1 VQTCGV
7 RAMNES
13 RPFPDAMYAPPLRW
27 KAWFKK
33 KDNVVP
39 LIAWRTSMGI
49 TSGWDDKEGQ
59 KLTPLKND
67 QSESDQKKLLGFGF
81 GKSKQN
87 DLWPRGRWLARW
99 GCCNYGQVHGIIP
112 VFILS

>member
-1 VQTCGV
+1 MQTCGV

-81 GKSKQN
+81 GFSKLN
-87 DLWPRGRWLARW
+87 RMTYGREGAGWLGGDAATMAR
-99 GCCNYGQVHGIIP
+99 YME
-112 VFILS
+112 